1 MKKIITLLLLVFT
14 ILSNLFTQDVI
25 SEDSLFQDPTER
37 KAYIFEHLTLP
48 DILWDN
54 GVPLVDFN
62 AFDGVVHD
70 SIEASPSI
78 FGLAYA
84 SIYAIPK
91 PANQQLQEPLTAYSN
106 VMANLNS
113 KDVIPI
119 VALHYAY
126 ERLVPTAIEDNI
138 LYIDNDQLKE
148 VAGNTMIQSVDF

>member
-1 MKKIITLLLLVFT
+1 MNKLTFLFLMVLAITAK
-14 ILSNLFTQDVI
+14 SQDVI

-48 DILWDN
+48 DPDASGWDN
-54 GVPLVDFN
+54 GVPLVDFSS
-62 AFDGVVHD
+62 FDGLVHD
-70 SIEASPSI
+70 SIVATPSI

-91 PANQQLQEPLTAYSN
+91 PVNQQLPDPLAAYSN

-119 VALHYAY
+119 VALHYTY

-148 VAGNTMIQSVDF
+148 VAGNTTV

>member
-1 MKKIITLLLLVFT
+1 M
-14 ILSNLFTQDVI
+14 
-25 SEDSLFQDPTER
+25 FQDPTER

-48 DILWDN
+48 AILWDN
-54 GVPLVDFN
+54 GVPLVDFSS
-62 AFDGVVHD
+62 FDGVVHD
-70 SIEASPSI
+70 SIVATPNI

-91 PANQQLQEPLTAYSN
+91 PTDQQLPEPIAAYSN

-138 LYIDNDQLKE
+138 LYIDNDQLK
-148 VAGNTMIQSVDF
+148 VAGNTMV